1 MKKLL
6 YIPLILIS
14 YCTTT
19 SAGISTSNV
28 PIVNKKYQV
37 ISTVSGT
44 KGWVA
49 LDIGIIGVP
58 LSEPLLNQ
66 LMQELI
72 SQNEADA
79 LVNIRYWND
88 KMIFGFITY
97 HRVGITADAVKFEEA
112 QVPSKADVKKKQ

>member
-1 MKKLL
+1 MKKIIFLL
-6 YIPLILIS
+6 IATIQF
-14 YCTTT
+14 CTTT
-19 SAGISTSNV
+19 SAGISTSNI

-37 ISTVSGT
+37 INTVSGT

-49 LDIGIIGVP
+49 LDVGIIGVP

-72 SQNEADA
+72 AQNEADA

-97 HRVGITADAVKFEEA
+97 HRVGITADAVKFEET
-112 QVPSKADVKKKQ
+112 QIPGKTDVKKR